1 MRSSAEATKRR
12 YETNKENQ
20 DAYKAKSGE
29 MNKDLDT
36 MKSKANKRLSRMEV
50 RQARTDCINL
60 AMKYV
65 NLSKISDNT
74 YKMAEKSDVAS
85 VFSKVGKRS
94 EYVSAMNQIKDYLDA
109 FDVRLQS

>member
-20 DAYKAKSGE
+20 DAYKAKSVE
-29 MNKDLDT
+29 MNRDLYT
-36 MKSKANKRLSRMEV
+36 MRSKANQRLSRMEV
-50 RQARTDCINL
+50 RQARTDCISL
-60 AMKYV
+60 AAKYIK
-65 NLSKISDNT
+65 LSKISDNT
-74 YKMAEKSDVAS
+74 YKMTERSDVAS
-85 VFSKVGKRS
+85 VFDKVGKRS